1 MMKSV
6 ETEFSD
12 SWKVFAGKMHLM
24 NWLWVSSLPLHLFA
38 VGYRVLAVAVLT
50 SSVRPILIELIWM
63 VKLK

>member
-38 VGYRVLAVAVLT
+38 VGYRVLAVAALT
-50 SSVRPILIELIWM
+50 SSV
-63 VKLK
+63 